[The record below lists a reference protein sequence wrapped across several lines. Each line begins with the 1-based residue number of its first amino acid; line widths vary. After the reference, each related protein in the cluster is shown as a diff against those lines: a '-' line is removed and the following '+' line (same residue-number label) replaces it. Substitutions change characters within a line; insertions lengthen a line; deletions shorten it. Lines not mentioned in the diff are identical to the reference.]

1 MELEHLSGRIL
12 CEIRFLINLKHN
24 LVNSKILMKL
34 KKMFSGS
41 MPLKVNT
48 IFRSLRHRNYRLF
61 FSGQSISLIG
71 TWMQRIA
78 LPWAVYRMTDSE
90 VLLGVVGFAG
100 SIPSFLLAPFAG
112 VLIDRWSRY
121 RVMLVTQ
128 VISMIQAGVLA
139 WLSLSGGLEIWH
151 IIVLSLVLG
160 IINTFDMPARHSFV
174 INMVNGKED
183 IGNAIALNSMMFNG
197 ARLIGPSVAGIILAT
212 AGEGACFL
220 MNALSYVFVIASLMM
235 MRVTETREKKERVPM
250 FREMKE
256 GMDYVFGFAPI
267 KHIILLL
274 GLVSLMGASYQ
285 VLMPVYAKDILEG
298 DSHTYG
304 FLMGAAGAGALLGAI
319 YLASRDT
326 VLRLGR
332 LIPSAT
338 ALLSAGLIAISLS
351 SSFFISM
358 FLIFFTGLGMMAHT
372 AASNTILQ
380 TIADEDKRG
389 RVMSFYTMAL
399 MGTAPFGSLLAGWM
413 AKVIGTPWTIFIGG
427 AICLLGALVFF
438 RRLPELKRLVSPVYV
453 RMGILPEV
461 AEGIHTA
468 SEPGS
473 GT

>member
-1 MELEHLSGRIL
+1 
-12 CEIRFLINLKHN
+12 
-24 LVNSKILMKL
+24 
-34 KKMFSGS
+34 
-41 MPLKVNT
+41 MPLRVNI

-78 LPWAVYRMTDSE
+78 LPWAVYRMTGSE
-90 VLLGVVGFAG
+90 VLLGVVGFA
-100 SIPSFLLAPFAG
+100 SSVPSFLLAPFAG

-128 VISMIQAGVLA
+128 IISMIQAAVLA
-139 WLSLSGGLEIWH
+139 WLSLSGNLDIWH
-151 IIVLSLVLG
+151 IIVLSVILG

-197 ARLIGPSVAGIILAT
+197 ARLIGPSVAGILLAA
-212 AGEGACFL
+212 AGEGTCFL
-220 MNALSYVFVIASLMM
+220 INAVSYVFVIASLLMM
-235 MRVTETREKKERVPM
+235 KVTETREKKERVPM
-250 FREMKE
+250 LREMRE
-256 GMDYVFGFAPI
+256 GLDYVFGFAPI

-285 VLMPVYAKDILEG
+285 VLMPVYATEVLQG

-304 FLMGAAGAGALLGAI
+304 FLMGGAGAGALLGAI
-319 YLASRDT
+319 FLASRDT

-332 LIPSAT
+332 LIPAAT

-358 FLIFFTGLGMMAHT
+358 FLIFFTGLGMMTHT

-380 TIADEDKRG
+380 TIADDDKRG

-413 AKVIGTPWTIFIGG
+413 AKWLGTPWTIFTGG
-427 AICLLGALVFF
+427 AVCLIGALVFY
-438 RRLPELKRLVSPVYV
+438 RRLPELRRLVRPVYV
-453 RMGILPEV
+453 SMGILPEV
-461 AEGIHTA
+461 AEGIRSA
-468 SEPGS
+468 NEPGT